1 MITVSIQNCGMSYL
15 DKLREEPYFIRP
27 EHIEIERNKLGGGS
41 FGAVYFGKCRGQH
54 CAVKIIHTW
63 LVQNQSSESLTK
75 PLEQFLQ
82 ECKFAS
88 QTRNEHIVKF
98 LGTSIHSPSGEVP
111 VPVLITELMECS
123 LTAVL
128 DCKFCAL
135 PYHREVNVARD
146 IASGLDYLHTCSP
159 PIVHRDLSSN
169 NILLA
174 HNYTAKIADLGV
186 AKYLRSTSCT
196 PGPGTTVYMPPE
208 VARPSKLSV
217 AIDLFS
223 YGVLMVQLET
233 TKFPDPKDEL
243 DEDGEVEEEG
253 GGREEEGGRQGLKAS
268 QEDEDEAPKMR
279 PEIQRRRN
287 HLDLMEESGVFYRIA
302 IHYLQDKPRIRRQ
315 TQLRDVMKWL
325 DEETHSQKYKDSRK
339 DCPEVGPPF
348 GNCMFVHCMTY
359 YSLLYT

>member
-1 MITVSIQNCGMSYL
+1 MILLSIQNHRMSYL
-15 DKLREEPYFIRP
+15 DKLREEPYFERP
-27 EHIEIERNKLGGGS
+27 EHIEIEIDQLGVGS
-41 FGAVYFGKCRGQH
+41 YGAVYIGKCRGQQ
-54 CAVKIIHTW
+54 CAVKVIHTW

-82 ECKFAS
+82 ECKFTS
-88 QTRNEHIVKF
+88 QTHHEHIVKF
-98 LGTSIHSPSGEVP
+98 LGVSIHSPSGEVP

-128 DCKFCAL
+128 NCKFCAL

-174 HNYTAKIADLGV
+174 DNYTAKIADLGV
-186 AKYLRSTSCT
+186 AKCLGASPCS
-196 PGPGTTVYMPPE
+196 PMPGTTMYMPPE
-208 VARPSKLSV
+208 ATQRCKLSV
-217 AIDLFS
+217 TIDLFS

-243 DEDGEVEEEG
+243 DEEGEVEEE
-253 GGREEEGGRQGLKAS
+253 EGGSEEKGGNQGLKAS
-268 QEDEDEAPKMR
+268 QEDEDEAPKLR

-287 HLDLMEESGVFYRIA
+287 HLDLMEKSGVFYRIA

-325 DEETHSQKYKDSRK
+325 DEERHSQKYKDSRK
-339 DCPEVGPPF
+339 DCPEVGPPLAIV
-348 GNCMFVHCMTY
+348 CL
-359 YSLLYT
+359 SIA